1 MPTLFVP
8 KGNLTG
14 AKLNAECLTAEE
26 EAAELQKI
34 LQAEGGMVTDP
45 EDMRALL
52 MKSRGQ
58 KNRKPPQF
66 MRLTGGLKMMSMIM
80 PNDGFKFSFGI
91 PFTQRF

>member
-1 MPTLFVP
+1 LFALPAIFAP
-8 KGNLTG
+8 KGNFFS

-52 MKSRGQ
+52 MKSRG
-58 KNRKPPQF
+58 
-66 MRLTGGLKMMSMIM
+66 
-80 PNDGFKFSFGI
+80 
-91 PFTQRF
+91 